1 MRIRHS
7 IGRLFRALALAAV
20 LTFAFA
26 AVANAAI
33 VAQASQATNDKYIR
47 WIVVVVV
54 IWMVMGLTKGRR

>member
-26 AVANAAI
+26 SVANAAI